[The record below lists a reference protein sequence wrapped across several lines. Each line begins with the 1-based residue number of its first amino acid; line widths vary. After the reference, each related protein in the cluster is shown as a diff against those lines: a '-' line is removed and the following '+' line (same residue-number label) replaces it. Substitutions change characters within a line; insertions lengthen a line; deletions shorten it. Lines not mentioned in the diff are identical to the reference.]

1 MVTWVPPASVA
12 PRMPDVQAM
21 PAEPDQARRL
31 AMPARLMTKTVRRT
45 APLLLRLSSAANSDP
60 VAASRFTEMVMPRLL
75 RLDGKAALPR
85 AVAMTQLARYHD
97 FLTLQSRGVLALP
110 PELRKRYQLDRPG
123 TQVEVTEREDGV
135 LELRPQVAVPAIQAW
150 FWTQEWQDR
159 ERAADADLVAGR
171 VAVTDDA
178 ESFLAEL
185 DT

>member
-1 MVTWVPPASVA
+1 
-12 PRMPDVQAM
+12 
-21 PAEPDQARRL
+21 
-31 AMPARLMTKTVRRT
+31 
-45 APLLLRLSSAANSDP
+45 
-60 VAASRFTEMVMPRLL
+60 
-75 RLDGKAALPR
+75 
-85 AVAMTQLARYHD
+85 MTQLARYHD